1 MHIPVCLFPP
11 FCERRALQKHG
22 DCWRLKI
29 TEWRSP
35 PHSPLLH
42 APRLDAWV
50 ASRHR
55 PSCLSSSRGSSFWT
69 PRRQSDARGGL
80 LSLPVFDSW
89 LPTRPLR
96 SPDFCSSS
104 GMSEGFRFPERER
117 RRPVVDS
124 CPYAFSP
131 LSSSASSASS
141 RSLASQVFLPSSVS
155 FFAFS
160 VSGCAFASCRPSC
173 SGLSPLSGGTSAPSP
188 SQLKTRAK
196 SLLQRLQS
204 LASNEAGEETA
215 PIRIPEKGSQRLTRL
230 HAKLGTEREQG
241 NRDEAATQGA
251 SSVISGPAQSPNR
264 EQRNGRERD
273 DSEAGKSQALE
284 DGDLLFLLHNL
295 SLFSPSDLLLL
306 LAALVRWTERS
317 AACASTVS
325 PSKGPLSPLAA
336 PLPPTVGPLMREVV
350 SQLGTQLALLPNF
363 PTTALLCGD
372 LVRSSPVRDTPRFWE
387 AFFRFFLSSAQLKST
402 GSVGIHGSS
411 LALSSAS
418 QLMQLLSFLASLK
431 NQADQTHCR
440 PSEGRTGDRERDS
453 EACMQRGSASG
464 AGEAAEGT
472 EARHTRA
479 EVNGGDKRADSRGF
493 CSPDLSPEEKN
504 ATRGDKRGC
513 SGEGEVTKGSESD
526 GVLRDGRLGDSSP
539 SDALA
544 LPSAP
549 ASLSFLLLGSGRSHR
564 PTQEAALLDRLV
576 AALCSRLA
584 VQTVLE
590 TLSPRGLIRLLL
602 LLADLKAKHVPLLTE
617 VAALLKPLCPDAV
630 DSTTSAKTPVRKG
643 AVASRSP
650 LRVSAGAIPP
660 SRGASLSLEDDEQ
673 FVTRVQACG
682 LNRLFRPAD
691 LAVLIVSFA
700 ALEAHEFQPLLRG
713 AADVLS
719 VHTRDLSLPLMVSTL
734 DSCSRIKFYPQR
746 LAEAL
751 LRSLPPELMKSHTDD
766 NSGSSVG
773 ESARVHHSGE
783 SARDGHRSSSAE
795 TRQDGRNEL
804 LEMPDTSIFSPLSVS
819 SLAWRAGS
827 PGAPLSL
834 AERHQAAAA
843 VPVLLKA
850 LARLN
855 VRHKATV
862 KAALSSLKQPDS
874 HQTRASLPPSLTA
887 STHGSVLLENGGS
900 ASPASPTSVGSPGG
914 TSSDQ
919 TQRGGACPHDK
930 ASEGAGG
937 LETNENAGD
946 TRKKNCSFVP
956 SFSVLPSA
964 RNTAALV
971 YALYR
976 LDVWD
981 PQAVRSSL
989 ASLESLGGAELVAR
1003 LGLKGCANVL
1013 LAASY
1018 FSCAGPKLYDEI
1030 LPHMLPMETKLTKE
1044 GVSQLKIV
1052 ELACR
1057 VGHLPFSFKTLSAAS
1072 RDLLLRIRSC
1082 DLEPEEVCVSGLQ
1095 REVSST
1101 ARTVGYH
1108 CFTEVQVGPY
1118 TLDFVK
1124 PVTQEDLVQM
1134 AMEEEARK
1142 SIPGF
1147 RRPLRHIDD
1156 PFEHELDIKG
1166 VVLEVDGP
1174 QHFYRDSFHW
1184 TSASKLKHR
1193 LLAGLGFRIAH
1204 VPYFDWL
1211 ELHTEDVRRVYLR
1224 CALERALSPSRGD
1237 DLERWAPHAA
1247 SCGLRKTPLSK
1258 SYVSEETSV
1267 SSDLAFDG
1275 DPASTRFDA
1284 AKGNVGESNARV
1296 LTAEQGDPDTIEKG
1310 KQIRDPF
1317 SFAPA
1322 PFLNAHE
1329 RALLHERKHGDAMKS
1344 KKIALAIYKRERDRK
1359 KRERKEEQRRKIV
1372 ALQNNPRNYKIGSS

>member
-1 MHIPVCLFPP
+1 M
-11 FCERRALQKHG
+11 
-22 DCWRLKI
+22 RL
-29 TEWRSP
+29 T
-35 PHSPLLH
+35 LLL
-42 APRLDAWV
+42 RE
-50 ASRHR
+50 ASRDPAFTR
-55 PSCLSSSRGSSFWT
+55 SEIGCIIFLRG
-69 PRRQSDARGGL
+69 A
-80 LSLPVFDSW
+80 
-89 LPTRPLR
+89 
-96 SPDFCSSS
+96 
-104 GMSEGFRFPERER
+104 
-117 RRPVVDS
+117 
-124 CPYAFSP
+124 
-131 LSSSASSASS
+131 
-141 RSLASQVFLPSSVS
+141 
-155 FFAFS
+155 
-160 VSGCAFASCRPSC
+160 
-173 SGLSPLSGGTSAPSP
+173 SAPSP

-196 SLLQRLQS
+196 SLLQRLQN

-215 PIRIPEKGSQRLTRL
+215 PNRIPEKGRQRQTRL
-230 HAKLGTEREQG
+230 HADLGTERGQG
-241 NRDEAATQGA
+241 NRVGAATQGA
-251 SSVISGPAQSPNR
+251 SSVLSGPAQSPNR

-284 DGDLLFLLHNL
+284 DADLQFLLHNL

-306 LAALVRWTERS
+306 LAALVRWTERGV
-317 AACASTVS
+317 ACASAVS

-336 PLPPTVGPLMREVV
+336 PLPPTVGPLMREVI

-387 AFFRFFLSSAQLKST
+387 AFLRFFLSSAQLKST
-402 GSVGIHGSS
+402 GSVGVHGSS

-431 NQADQTHCR
+431 NQADPTHCR
-440 PSEGRTGDRERDS
+440 PSEKRTGDRERDS
-453 EACMQRGSASG
+453 EACMRRGLASG
-464 AGEAAEGT
+464 AGEAAERT
-472 EARHTRA
+472 ASRHTRV
-479 EVNGGDKRADSRGF
+479 EVNGGDKNTKSRGV
-493 CSPDLSPEEKN
+493 CSPDLSAEGKE
-504 ATRGDKRGC
+504 ATRDDKRGR
-513 SGEGEVTKGSESD
+513 SGEGEEIKGNERD
-526 GVLRDGRLGDSSP
+526 DVLRDGRLSDSSP

-549 ASLSFLLLGSGRSHR
+549 ASLSFPSLGSGRSHR
-564 PTQEAALLDRLV
+564 STQEAALLARLV

-584 VQTVLE
+584 VHTVLE
-590 TLSPRGLIRLLL
+590 TLSPRSLIRLLL

-617 VAALLKPLCPDAV
+617 IAALLKPLCPDAV
-630 DSTTSAKTPVRKG
+630 DSPTSAKTPVRKG
-643 AVASRSP
+643 AVASRSS
-650 LRVSAGAIPP
+650 LWISAGAIPP
-660 SRGASLSLEDDEQ
+660 SRGAGLSLEDDEH

-691 LAVLIVSFA
+691 LATLLVSFA

-719 VHTRDLSLPLMVSTL
+719 VHTRDLSLPLMVATL
-734 DSCSRIKFYPQR
+734 DSCSRINFYPQR

-751 LRSLPPELMKSHTDD
+751 LRSLPPELLKSHADES
-766 NSGSSVG
+766 SGSSVG
-773 ESARVHHSGE
+773 ESSTVHYSGE
-783 SARDGHRSSSAE
+783 SARKDHRSSSAE

-804 LEMPDTSIFSPLSVS
+804 LEMPDTSTFSQLPVS
-819 SLAWRAGS
+819 SLSWRAAS

-874 HQTRASLPPSLTA
+874 PQTGASSPPSLAA
-887 STHGSVLLENGGS
+887 STHGSVLLENGSS
-900 ASPASPTSVGSPGG
+900 ASPAPPTSVGSLGG
-914 TSSDQ
+914 NSSPE
-919 TQRGGACPHDK
+919 TQRGGTCRHDET
-930 ASEGAGG
+930 SEGAGG
-937 LETNENAGD
+937 LGD

-964 RNTAALV
+964 RNTAAVV

-989 ASLESLGGAELVAR
+989 ASLENLGGAELLAR

-1030 LPHMLPMETKLTKE
+1030 LPHMLPMEAKLTKE
-1044 GVSQLKIV
+1044 GISQLKIV

-1134 AMEEEARK
+1134 AMEEEERK

-1147 RRPLRHIDD
+1147 RRPLRHIND

-1193 LLAGLGFRIAH
+1193 LLTGLGFRIAH

-1224 CALERALSPSRGD
+1224 CALERALSPSWGD
-1237 DLERWAPHAA
+1237 DLERWASHAA
-1247 SCGLRKTPLSK
+1247 SCGLQTKTLRK

-1267 SSDLAFDG
+1267 SSGLAFDG
-1275 DPASTRFDA
+1275 DSASTRFDA
-1284 AKGNVGESNARV
+1284 AKRNVGESNARV

-1310 KQIRDPF
+1310 RQTRDP
-1317 SFAPA
+1317 SAFAPA
-1322 PFLNAHE
+1322 PFLNAHK
-1329 RALLHERKHGDAMKS
+1329 RTLLHEKKHGDAIKN

-1359 KRERKEEQRRKIV
+1359 KRERNEEQRRKIV
-1372 ALQNNPRNYKIGSS
+1372 ALQNNPRNYKIGST